1 MNLKNLK
8 TKKIA
13 ILGFGKEGKSTL
25 SFLQN
30 IWCEDVTVLDKV
42 QNTEFRMQDFQNIK
56 FITWEHYLDNLEV
69 YDYIFKSPWISPY
82 TNNLL
87 KYKDKLWSQTK
98 LFFELY
104 KWKII
109 TVTQTKWKST
119 TATLVYEL
127 LNNAGYNVK
136 LVWNI
141 WNPVLDE
148 IDLMNNKKCSVLSSW
163 ANAKDPFSIVEL
175 VKPSLRDS
183 SLHSEWQHN
192 SPYDFI
198 VYELSSYMLED
209 LDNHHS
215 FISILWNIYED
226 HLDWHQGFDNYKNAK
241 FNILK
246 NTENLLIWE
255 NLSKEIIELLKNKNY
270 KTFWLNNSY
279 YSHIWNDFSV
289 NWNKIDLEIKPLIPW
304 EHNLSNISTIL
315 WVCDILK
322 IDLKVFQKTI
332 NNFSWLP
339 HRLQN
344 IWTYKW
350 IIFIDDAISTT
361 PESTIEW
368 IRSFNQKIWTIF
380 LWWSDRWYKF
390 EKLVNELE
398 IKKIF
403 NIVLFPDSW
412 DRIKLLL
419 DKKFKILETKSMQKA
434 VEFAFKN
441 TKSWEICLLSTA
453 SPSYS
458 IWKNF
463 EEKWDEFKKEVYK
476 INQLFHPL

>member
-1 MNLKNLK
+1 MNLQELK
-8 TKKIA
+8 SKKIA
-13 ILGFGKEGKSTL
+13 ILWFGREWKSTL
-25 SFLQN
+25 SFLQS
-30 IWCEDVTVLDKV
+30 IWCENITVLDRV
-42 QNTEFRMQDFQNIK
+42 QNAEYRMQDFQNIN
-56 FITWEHYLDNLEV
+56 FITWEHYLDNLEI

-87 KYKDKLWSQTK
+87 KYKNKLWSQTK

-148 IDLMNNKKCSVLSSW
+148 IDLN
-163 ANAKDPFSIVEL
+163 FS
-175 VKPSLRDS
+175 
-183 SLHSEWQHN
+183 
-192 SPYDFI
+192 YDFI

-215 FISILWNIYED
+215 FISILWNIFED
-226 HLDWHQGFDNYKNAK
+226 HLDWHQGFENYKKAK
-241 FNILK
+241 LNIL
-246 NTENLLIWE
+246 NNSENSLIWE
-255 NLSKEIIELLKNKNY
+255 DLSKEIIELLQNKNY

-279 YSHIWNDFSV
+279 YSHKWNDFYI
-289 NWNKIDLEIKPLIPW
+289 NWKSIDTEINPIIPW
-304 EHNLSNISTIL
+304 EHNLTNICAIL
-315 WVCDILK
+315 WVCNILN
-322 IDLKVFQKTI
+322 IQYETFQKTI
-332 NNFSWLP
+332 NSFSWLP

-368 IRSFNQKIWTIF
+368 IRSFNQNIWTIF

-390 EKLVNELE
+390 EKLISELE
-398 IKKIF
+398 NKKIF

-412 DRIKLLL
+412 NRIKLLL
-419 DKKFKILETKSMQKA
+419 DERFKILETKSMQEA

-441 TKSWEICLLSTA
+441 TKEWEICLLSTA

-458 IWKNF
+458 LWKNF
-463 EEKWDEFKKEVYK
+463 EEKWDEFKKK
-476 INQLFHPL
+476 IMSL